1 MPRTPLP
8 RRPRGVSRVG
18 CEGSDCEDSGMLRLR
33 PRARAGS
40 MGEINTQGRRGL
52 TPSAEVIRF
61 YSGQDAEPLNC
72 LEQASNINRIGSSTD
87 RDGAA
92 ESS

>member
-1 MPRTPLP
+1 
-8 RRPRGVSRVG
+8 
-18 CEGSDCEDSGMLRLR
+18 MLRLP
-33 PRARAGS
+33 PRARAGNV
-40 MGEINTQGRRGL
+40 GEINAQGRREL
-52 TPSAEVIRF
+52 THREEVIRF